1 MPTLSLHTVLP
12 SISVYA
18 DLGAFIGSLVVGI
31 ALHYKKIVKNEYY
44 GYPQEWFPSVSAT
57 IGTALATSFCMGVNR
72 KGIGIP
78 SGTCSRYLS
87 PFVPDRDSR

>member
-1 MPTLSLHTVLP
+1 
-12 SISVYA
+12 VYA

-57 IGTALATSFCMGVNR
+57 IGTSFPTSFMGVNS
-72 KGIGIP
+72 KGIGILNE
-78 SGTCSRYLS
+78 TCSRYLS